1 MEKDMT
7 ARIVSFNLRVEKE
20 AQSLDATVKAEL
32 HGLREE
38 LQREREERQEYD
50 QSLLDSVSSFLT
62 NL

>member
-7 ARIVSFNLRVEKE
+7 ARIVSFNLRVVKE